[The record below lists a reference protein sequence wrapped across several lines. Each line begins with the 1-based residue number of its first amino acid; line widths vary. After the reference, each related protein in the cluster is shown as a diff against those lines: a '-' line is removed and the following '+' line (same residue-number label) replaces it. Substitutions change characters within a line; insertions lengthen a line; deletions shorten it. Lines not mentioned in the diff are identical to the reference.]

1 MAGDDLFLSVRV
13 GELLGE
19 VGRPRGHA
27 SRESAVSP
35 APDRSGPPPGD
46 RVREG
51 KVTGPGSAEAWPFE
65 VCAASLGSVCA
76 GVRGKLLI
84 APWWSPS
91 SQLQLQLQL
100 RVLKVGFLLHGHAR
114 DIAVFWLASR

>member
-1 MAGDDLFLSVRV
+1 MAGGDLSLSVRV

-35 APDRSGPPPGD
+35 APVRSGPPPGD
-46 RVREG
+46 RLRKG

-65 VCAASLGSVCA
+65 VCAV
-76 GVRGKLLI
+76 
-84 APWWSPS
+84 
-91 SQLQLQLQL
+91 L
-100 RVLKVGFLLHGHAR
+100 RVLVWCG
-114 DIAVFWLASR
+114 VSC